1 MKKNLVIKNF
11 IKKKFF
17 NNKLNKNLFKNY
29 VKAINEIKI
38 EINSSQKTLNI
49 LNNNFRLNFS
59 TQELKNFKKFNS
71 ITIVGMGGSIL
82 GAEAIYFF
90 LKSKIKKKV
99 YFFNDIN

>member
-29 VKAINEIKI
+29 VKAINEIKK

-82 GAEAIYFF
+82 ERGNLFF
-90 LKSKIKKKV
+90 
-99 YFFNDIN
+99 F